1 MICAAPINNVDRVWD
16 VLIVGA
22 GVAGA
27 MAACRAAQMGLS
39 VLFIDKATFPR
50 GKACGCCLNQAAVG
64 LLNDAGLD
72 VGTLGAIPVDRFE
85 FACGG
90 ATVKI
95 PTPAG
100 MAVSREILD
109 VALIRHAQKAGAV
122 FMSGTA
128 ALSTEAFP
136 DYRVVGAR
144 QNGMA
149 TSLRAR
155 VVLVAD
161 GLGGRLLSE
170 SGGVQ
175 IAARSRVGLAGTLEK
190 ATNLYAPGIIY
201 MACGKRGYAGLVRVE
216 NGRLHIA
223 AALDTCAA
231 RQTSGAGNAV
241 AEIIRESGLPVPEG
255 LAICRWHGAPALTR
269 RRKTLFDQRLFIIG
283 DAAGYVEPFSGEGMA
298 WALASANC
306 VLPLV
311 ARCVKAWQPE
321 LGRQWELQ
329 HRELIGSRQRTCR
342 AVTLLLR
349 NQGLTRVAVEALKLS
364 PTLATPLVR
373 RINRPFVLA

>member
-1 MICAAPINNVDRVWD
+1 MICAAAINNVDRVWD

-39 VLFIDKATFPR
+39 VLFIDKAAFPR

-72 VGTLGAIPVDRFE
+72 VATLGAIPIDRFE

-90 ATVKI
+90 TTVKI

-128 ALSTEAFP
+128 ALSTQAFP

-149 TSLRAR
+149 TSFRAR

-161 GLGGRLLSE
+161 GLGGRLLRE

-175 IAARSRVGLAGTLEK
+175 IAARSRVGLAGTLEN
-190 ATNLYAPGIIY
+190 TTDLYTPGIIY

-223 AALDTCAA
+223 AALDLYAA
-231 RQTSGAGNAV
+231 RHASGAGTAV
-241 AEIIRESGLPVPEG
+241 AEIIRESGLPVPAG
-255 LAICRWHGAPALTR
+255 LDICRWYGAPALTR
-269 RRKTLFDQRLFIIG
+269 RRKTLFDPRLFIIG

-298 WALASANC
+298 WALASANR

-311 ARCVKAWQPE
+311 EQGVKAWLPE
-321 LGRQWELQ
+321 LGRQWEVQ
-329 HRELIGSRQRTCR
+329 HRALIGSRQRTCR

-349 NQGLTRVAVEALKLS
+349 NQGLTRIAVEALKCS

-373 RINRPFVLA
+373 RINRPFILA